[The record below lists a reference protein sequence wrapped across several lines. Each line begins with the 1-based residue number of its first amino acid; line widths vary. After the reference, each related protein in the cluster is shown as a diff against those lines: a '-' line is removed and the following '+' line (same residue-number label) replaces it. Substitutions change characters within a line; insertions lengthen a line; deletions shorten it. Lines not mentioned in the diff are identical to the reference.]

1 MQSFE
6 RPRVKKLRTLRLN
19 IETLESQML
28 LFSQLSSRMQPIN
41 ERKTTRVIVE
51 NFVLKSPKFEKM
63 NQNKLFSWRSAFCL
77 GLVFTLCLRVFIYK
91 EHIKKSNLVV
101 FYLGSTMRTNQ
112 VPLNAVSLVVSLRN
126 LTY

>member
-51 NFVLKSPKFEKM
+51 NFVIKSPKFEKM

-77 GLVFTLCLRVFIYK
+77 CLVFTLCLRVFIYK